1 MLNDEHSWT
10 LKFIGLKVEKWWN
23 CMSNKI
29 ATKWFTADM
38 ALFLHLF
45 HC

>member
-1 MLNDEHSWT
+1 MLVVYWGKSGKVVT
-10 LKFIGLKVEKWWN
+10 LEIKEIVFV
-23 CMSNKI
+23 
-29 ATKWFTADM
+29 KWFTADM